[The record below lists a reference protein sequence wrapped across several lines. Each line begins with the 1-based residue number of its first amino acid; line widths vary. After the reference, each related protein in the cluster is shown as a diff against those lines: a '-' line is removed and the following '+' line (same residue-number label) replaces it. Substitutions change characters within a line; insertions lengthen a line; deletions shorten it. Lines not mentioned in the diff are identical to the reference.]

1 VLGWIGPPL
10 LPLGA
15 DETEGGGRLR
25 KYEILV
31 LVDPE
36 ADEEQVGQVIDRVT
50 GIVSEN
56 GGDVSSVDTW
66 GRRKLA
72 HEIDRKTEGT
82 YFVASFQAESPA
94 LAELDRVLS
103 LADEVMRFK
112 IVRTD
117 AA

>member
-1 VLGWIGPPL
+1 
-10 LPLGA
+10 
-15 DETEGGGRLR
+15 
-25 KYEILV
+25 V

-36 ADEEQVGQVIDRVT
+36 ADDGAVGQVVDRVK
-50 GIVSEN
+50 GIISGQ
-56 GGDVSSVDTW
+56 GGEVSSVDTW

-82 YFVASFQAESPA
+82 YFVASFQAETPAA

-103 LADEVMRFK
+103 FADEVMRFK